1 MKSLN
6 YHIAYPKA
14 AKDSKIEGKVIVC
27 FYIDYDG
34 SIGDA
39 TVVSNT
45 PDILNQSALNGLKK
59 MPNWNPGKIDGE
71 PVRVYYTLPIVF
83 KLNE

>member
-1 MKSLN
+1 M
-6 YHIAYPKA
+6 
-14 AKDSKIEGKVIVC
+14 IVR
-27 FYIDYDG
+27 FYVDYDG

-59 MPNWNPGKIDGE
+59 MPKWNPGKEDGE
-71 PVRVYYTLPIVF
+71 PIRVYFTLPILF